1 MTPRQ
6 LAIAAAAD
14 LKWLTNSAAIL
25 GRRLRYTASEGK
37 WWGLVRLLSGS
48 LGIPLAVAADAA
60 TVSLQTG
67 TSGVVTV
74 AGDRGHS
81 TALLIDLARYESVS
95 LANLSRALIHETP
108 KRRGRPA
115 VGATTRQILDA
126 AVNHGVD
133 LGLVRSA
140 LKRTPAERLALL
152 EANRSFIQDLRKM
165 GK

>member
-1 MTPRQ
+1 
-6 LAIAAAAD
+6 
-14 LKWLTNSAAIL
+14 
-25 GRRLRYTASEGK
+25 
-37 WWGLVRLLSGS
+37 
-48 LGIPLAVAADAA
+48 
-60 TVSLQTG
+60 VSLQTG